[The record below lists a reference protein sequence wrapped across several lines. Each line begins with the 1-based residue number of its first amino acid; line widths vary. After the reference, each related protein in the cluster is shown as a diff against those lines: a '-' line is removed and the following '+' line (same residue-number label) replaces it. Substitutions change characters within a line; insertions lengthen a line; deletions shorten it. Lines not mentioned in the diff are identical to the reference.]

1 MKVSGLIT
9 RIIVGVLMIGIL
21 NIGLSG
27 NAEAGPAPTLT
38 GARFVYLAVEGNEYL
53 YPNNRNK
60 VICPTELDGEYVD
73 IMVEFKGYPNQSVTF
88 IRQGGI
94 ALKKTINSITPTK
107 NGVRTLYRI
116 KKEDMSGGYIILTL
130 DAKGANGGSAS
141 ASVEGLRLIP

>member
-9 RIIVGVLMIGIL
+9 RAMLGFLMACIL
-21 NIGLSG
+21 NIGLSTG
-27 NAEAGPAPTLT
+27 VYAGPAPTLT
-38 GARFVYLAVEGNEYL
+38 GARFVYLAVEKNEYL

-60 VICPTELDGEYVD
+60 VVCPTELDGQYVD
-73 IMVEFKGYPNQSVTF
+73 IMIEFKGYPNQSVTF

-94 ALKKTINSITPTK
+94 ALKKNILSIEPTK

-116 KKEDMSGGYIILTL
+116 NKDDISGGYIILTI

-141 ASVEGLRLIP
+141 ASIEGLRLVP

>member
-9 RIIVGVLMIGIL
+9 RIFLGLLTLCIL
-21 NIGLSG
+21 NLDLGSIV
-27 NAEAGPAPTLT
+27 NAGPAPILT
-38 GARFVYLAVEGNEYL
+38 GARFVYLAVGGNEYL